1 MSSCFSICRVTVLT
15 QFSEHLSNSLTSDTR
30 SEKMLSKGEY
40 HRRGSWWWLIPISCG
55 CEIRILHVYCGF
67 DDDIAFQFF
76 PLKGEDEN
84 RLHVALQ
91 HCCTTQL
98 GFLAKTH
105 FPKLRVI
112 VEISRSK
119 SVCVERVLVIVYM
132 QQAFY
137 F

>member
-1 MSSCFSICRVTVLT
+1 VVAHPDL
-15 QFSEHLSNSLTSDTR
+15 
-30 SEKMLSKGEY
+30 
-40 HRRGSWWWLIPISCG
+40 RR
-55 CEIRILHVYCGF
+55 RNLHVYCGF

-76 PLKGEDEN
+76 PLKGEDEKS
-84 RLHVALQ
+84 LHVALQ
-91 HCCTTQL
+91 HIRAAQL

-105 FPKLRVI
+105 FPKLRVN

-119 SVCVERVLVIVYM
+119 SVRIEGVLVIVYM